1 MDVCRAGVAWKEVMS
16 ASTPL
21 PETVA
26 SEVDFPADDLALEH
40 SGNTNAASSSQP
52 ALDRL
57 AVPETVGTR
66 IMWGYLI
73 TFIALHLMLSLAF
86 VPAIFS

>member
-26 SEVDFPADDLALEH
+26 SEVDFPADDLALEP
-40 SGNTNAASSSQP
+40 SGETNAASSSQP
-52 ALDRL
+52 DHVYRITPDALAGFRSCSFQLDRF
-57 AVPETVGTR
+57 AARAAGTVPV
-66 IMWGYLI
+66 
-73 TFIALHLMLSLAF
+73 
-86 VPAIFS
+86 